1 MHPCFDY
8 WHPEA
13 DALYGVLSQHPK
25 GAGRLMY
32 QETYDSLLN
41 ALRKI
46 ERALNINPPANV
58 PGYLRF
64 VADDPAARGL
74 ADAFV
79 TWLDNDENN
88 APPGPDPHVP
98 VGPPGWLSR
107 GIPDAGAAVE
117 LNDLYGRIR
126 NVLGA

>member
-1 MHPCFDY
+1 MHDCFDY

-13 DALYGVLSQHPK
+13 DALSGVLSAHVK

-32 QETYDSLLN
+32 KESYDALVTALRRIEN
-41 ALRKI
+41 AL
-46 ERALNINPPANV
+46 ALPAAPVPP
-58 PGYLRF
+58 YLRF

-79 TWLDNDENN
+79 TWLDNDERNTLV
-88 APPGPDPHVP
+88 GSDPHTA
-98 VGPPGWLSR
+98 GTRGWFAT
-107 GIPDAGAAVE
+107 GIPDAGGVVE
-117 LNDLYGRIR
+117 LNDLYGRIK

>member
-1 MHPCFDY
+1 MHDCFDY

-13 DALYGVLSQHPK
+13 DALCGVLSQHVK

-32 QETYDSLLN
+32 QETHTALVN

-46 ERALNINPPANV
+46 ENALALPAAPVPP
-58 PGYLRF
+58 YLRF

-79 TWLDNDENN
+79 TWLDNDEQNSMTG
-88 APPGPDPHVP
+88 PTPHTPGR
-98 VGPPGWLSR
+98 GWLNT
-107 GIPDAGAAVE
+107 GPADAGAAIE
-117 LNDLYGRIR
+117 LNDLYGRIK